1 MDVICQPGYCGMRLV
16 QIFGHSE
23 YVGSEGAID
32 SLRDDGD
39 ARIESSDVTI
49 WVEAKYFD
57 DTVRHRN
64 T

>member
-1 MDVICQPGYCGMRLV
+1 MDVIWQPGYCGMRLV

-49 WVEAKYFD
+49 
-57 DTVRHRN
+57 
-64 T
+64 